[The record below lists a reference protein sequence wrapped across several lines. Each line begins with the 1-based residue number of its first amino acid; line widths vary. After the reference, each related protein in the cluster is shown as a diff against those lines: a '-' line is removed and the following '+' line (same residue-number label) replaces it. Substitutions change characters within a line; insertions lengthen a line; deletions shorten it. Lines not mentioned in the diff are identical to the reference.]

1 MKENSENTLISII
14 IPVYNVEEFIDKCIK
29 SVINQTY
36 KDLEII
42 LVDDGSPDNCG
53 NICDKYAK
61 EDQRIKV
68 IHKENGGLSDA
79 RNIGIH
85 NATGKYITFIDSDDY
100 VELDYIEYLYG
111 LIQKYNVDI
120 SFCGYTVCYEN
131 RKHKTKAL
139 SKEYKYSKMQAYKE
153 ILYAKNFEVSAWAK
167 MYLTEHFKDI
177 CYPKGK
183 IFEDNDTTYKL
194 IDKNEFVAVG
204 FESKYN
210 YMIRTESITK
220 KEFTEK
226 QLYLIEA
233 SDHMCNYL
241 SKYKQLSKAVT
252 RKRCV
257 ARISTFNRMINASN
271 RNRKEEEKL
280 RKEILSYKKVIF
292 DLESSTRDKISIIV
306 LFLGTTI
313 YKKIWNIYEKITGR
327 N

>member
-1 MKENSENTLISII
+1 MKKDSLISII
-14 IPVYNVEEFIDKCIK
+14 IPVYNVEKFIDRCIK

-36 KDLEII
+36 TNLEII

-53 NICDKYAK
+53 NICEEYANQ
-61 EDQRIKV
+61 DSRIKV

-79 RNIGIH
+79 RNVGI
-85 NATGKYITFIDSDDY
+85 NSATGKYITFIDSDDF

-111 LIQKYNVDI
+111 LIQKYNVNM
-120 SFCGYTVCYEN
+120 SFCRYNVCYEN
-131 RKHKTKAL
+131 RKPQLKTL
-139 SKEYKYSKMQAYKE
+139 SKECKYSKMQAYKE

-177 CYPKGK
+177 YYPKGK

-194 IDKNEFVAVG
+194 VDKNEFIAVG

-233 SDHMCNYL
+233 SDNMCNYL
-241 SKYKQLSKAVT
+241 SKYEQLRKAIL

-271 RNRKEEEKL
+271 RNRKEEERL

-306 LFLGTTI
+306 LSLGTTI

-327 N
+327 K